1 MNVDSNQARKALVA
15 FVIERELLK
24 IGKMTLDQVTSRLY
38 QEHHCYL
45 GDCYEHPEHLA
56 EVLKRLFGN
65 SHTVIAES
73 IKKELADF
81 TEHKQI
87 ERFLK
92 IISG

>member
-24 IGKMTLDQVTSRLY
+24 IGKMAFDQVTSRLY
-38 QEHHCYL
+38 EQYRCYL
-45 GDCYEHPEHLA
+45 GDCYEHPEYLA

-65 SHTVIAES
+65 SHTIIVES

-81 TEHKQI
+81 IEHKQI